1 MEKMLLK
8 YFANPGTESLTS
20 FVKREIWLSYLLLMR
35 LTKQSFLKQYQDKL
49 ENRPNTV
56 TVFLHDCPWEVY
68 EERIITELIL
78 IRVSKSYA
86 VWTHNDAELMRDS
99 FSIELFQLNLNT

>member
-1 MEKMLLK
+1 
-8 YFANPGTESLTS
+8 
-20 FVKREIWLSYLLLMR
+20 MR

-78 IRVSKSYA
+78 IEVSKSY
-86 VWTHNDAELMRDS
+86 VV
-99 FSIELFQLNLNT
+99 

>member
-56 TVFLHDCPWEVY
+56 TVFLHDWREVY
-68 EERIITELIL
+68 KEKIITELIL
-78 IRVSKSYA
+78 IQVSKSYV

-99 FSIELFQLNLNT
+99 FSIELFQLNLNA